1 MRKPAK
7 TRPVETRTDLPMLA
21 VKRPLLIGVLNL
33 LIVIAG
39 IAALLGVE
47 VRELPNVDRPI
58 VSVTATLPGAAPETM
73 DAEVTSILEDA
84 VARVSGVRQ
93 ISSSSEENN
102 SRIRIEFN
110 PGVDLDTAATDVREA
125 VSRTQRDLPERV
137 EQVIVVK
144 ADQDAQPIMTLA
156 VLSDAY
162 DQSELTRLVDN
173 DIIPELLTAEGVAS
187 IDPFG
192 ARQRQMRVAVDPLR
206 LNRFG
211 LTLTD
216 VADALESAPFDVPV
230 GSFRSDAQ
238 SLVVR
243 ADASATEP
251 ALIES
256 VVITGNVRVGDVAQ
270 ADFAPANAS
279 NFVRLDGQPIIGL
292 GVVRQASSN
301 TIEISDSIRQ
311 AVERVNRR
319 FDDVELQIV
328 SDDAE
333 FIRISVR
340 EVLITLAFTILV
352 VVATMLLFFR
362 AWRPT
367 MIPSATIPV
376 ALVGVIAGI
385 WIMGFSINLLTL
397 LALVL
402 ATGLIVDDA
411 IVVLEN
417 AQRLQNKGLGK
428 RAAAVVGTRQVF
440 FAVVAT
446 TAVLV
451 SVFVPISFLPSET
464 GRLFREFGFVL
475 AVAVILSSFVALS
488 LVPALAAKFDLTSD
502 TQGKGR
508 VARFGSAATERY
520 ERTLH
525 RALGAPKAIIA
536 ASVLIAGLAGLL
548 YTQLDNELV
557 PDEDRGVITVDA
569 TGPDG
574 VGLAFMDRE
583 LDEVEQVLQPYLDS
597 GEIRSTF
604 SIVGRYDPNRVRV
617 TAELA
622 DWGERNRSQTEIVQE
637 LNGPLAE
644 IPGSRTNARGRGT
657 LSFGGGGEGLE
668 VALTGPE
675 YDRIYESADALAAA
689 IDTQSDILSNADIS
703 YQPTQPQLSIRIDRQ
718 RASDLGV
725 NLDDLS
731 QTLRAM
737 VGGEEL
743 VDLNVG
749 DQSVP
754 IFLTAQAVS
763 VTNPNDLRNLYVRG
777 LSGGSSGSGQ
787 TLVPLSAVTTI
798 EEQGIAAELDRTEQR
813 RAIEVDADIAA
824 GTPLRDA
831 VDEIERLAE
840 ETVAE
845 DIDMLLQGD
854 AESLEESSNALALTY
869 GFALAIVFLVLVAQF
884 ESLTSALVVLLT
896 VPFALAAAVFA
907 LFLSGVS
914 LNIYSQ
920 IGLVML
926 IGLMAKNG
934 VLIVEFAD
942 QLRHQGRSVREAVEE
957 AAAIRLRPIVMTLV
971 STVIGATPL
980 ILASGAGAEA
990 RQSIGWVI
998 FGGLGIASLFT
1009 LFLTPVL
1016 YLVIARLGQPRS
1028 VDLAKLRE
1036 EIDSLDE
1043 DMTVAPA

>member
-1 MRKPAK
+1 M
-7 TRPVETRTDLPMLA
+7 ETKSGLPMLA

-33 LIVIAG
+33 LVVIAG
-39 IAALLGVE
+39 IAALMGVE

-58 VSVTATLPGAAPETM
+58 VSVTANLPGAAPETM
-73 DAEVTSILEDA
+73 DAEVTSILENA

-102 SRIRIEFN
+102 SRIRVEFN
-110 PGVDLDTAATDVREA
+110 PGIDLDTAATDVREA
-125 VSRTQRDLPERV
+125 VSRTQRNLPDRV
-137 EQVIVVK
+137 EQVTVVK

-162 DQSELTRLVDN
+162 DQAELTRLVDN
-173 DIIPELLTAEGVAS
+173 DIVPELLTAEGVAS
-187 IDPFG
+187 IDQFG

-211 LTLTD
+211 LTITD
-216 VADALESAPFDVPV
+216 VADALENAPFDVPV

-243 ADASATEP
+243 ADASADGP
-251 ALIES
+251 DRIEN
-256 VVITGNVRVGDVAQ
+256 VVISGNVRVGDVAQ
-270 ADFAPANAS
+270 ADFAPANAT
-279 NFVRLDGQPIIGL
+279 NFVRLDGRPIIGL

-301 TIEISDSIRQ
+301 TIQISDSIRQ

-319 FDDVELQIV
+319 FDDVELRIV

-340 EVLITLAFTILV
+340 EVLITLGFTILV
-352 VVATMLLFFR
+352 VVGTMLVFFR

-367 MIPSATIPV
+367 MIPSTTIPV

-385 WIMGFSINLLTL
+385 WLMGFSVNLLTL

-417 AQRLQNKGLGK
+417 CQRLQNKGLGR

-488 LVPALAAKFDLTSD
+488 LVPALAARFDLTSD
-502 TQGKGR
+502 EQGTGR
-508 VARFGSAATERY
+508 ISRFGSTVTDRY
-520 ERTLH
+520 DRTLR
-525 RALGAPKAIIA
+525 RALDAPRAVIVG
-536 ASVLIAGLAGLL
+536 SVVIAGLAGFL

-574 VGLAFMDRE
+574 VGLDFMDRE
-583 LDEVEQVLQPYLDS
+583 LDEVERVLQPYLDS
-597 GEIRSTF
+597 GEIEGTF

-622 DWGERNRSQTEIVQE
+622 DWSERDRSQTEIVEE
-637 LNGPLAE
+637 LNGPLAD

-675 YDRIYESADALAAA
+675 YDRIFESADALATA
-689 IDTQSDILSNADIS
+689 IDTQSDILSNAQIS
-703 YQPTQPQLSIRIDRQ
+703 YQPTQPQLSVRIDRR

-725 NLDDLS
+725 ELGDLS

-749 DQSVP
+749 DQAVP

-763 VTNPNDLRNLYVRG
+763 ITNPSDLRNLYVRA
-777 LSGGSSGSGQ
+777 SGGQGGGNR
-787 TLVPLSAVTTI
+787 LVPLSAVTSI
-798 EEQGIAAELDRTEQR
+798 VEQGIAAELDRTEQR

-840 ETVAE
+840 DTVAE

-854 AESLEESSNALALTY
+854 AESLEESSSALLLTY

-884 ESLTSALVVLLT
+884 ESLTSALVVVLT

-957 AAAIRLRPIVMTLV
+957 AAAIRLRPIAMTLI
-971 STVIGATPL
+971 STVIGAVPL

-998 FGGLGIASLFT
+998 FGGLGIASIFT

-1016 YLVIARLGQPRS
+1016 YLAIARFGQPRS

-1043 DMTVAPA
+1043 DMSVAPA